1 MLYSTPPSDSGSMC
15 NFIPFRQPR
24 HYKLL
29 IDIQQS
35 TTLSGIFLDPFLLVV
50 DIFVGTVWQFDNN
63 TCNDTNY
70 AIKKYLLATYSTVKN
85 HYNLRKFN
93 VYFCIS
99 HD

>member
-29 IDIQQS
+29 IDIQQN

-70 AIKKYLLATYSTVKN
+70 AIKKNTCLLHAAQ
-85 HYNLRKFN
+85 
-93 VYFCIS
+93 
-99 HD
+99 